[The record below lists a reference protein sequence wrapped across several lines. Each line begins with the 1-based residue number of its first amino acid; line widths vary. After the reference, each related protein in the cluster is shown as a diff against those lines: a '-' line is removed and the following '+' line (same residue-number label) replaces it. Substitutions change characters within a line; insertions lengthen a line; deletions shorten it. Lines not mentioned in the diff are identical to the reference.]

1 MNFIKRAWYSIIV
14 KRGRT
19 FLLIAVFSAILI
31 FILAGLTIKSAALQA
46 SENAK
51 ENIGATA
58 TLSINRE
65 NMREQRGNQDK
76 STTEKNESATERVV
90 KLTDVEKISQ
100 LDNVSSY
107 NILSSTSA
115 GATSKFTAVESSSD
129 SSSTTDTKEA
139 DGPGDG
145 GGPQQAQG
153 DFAIS
158 GVLSTAAL
166 EAFSDDGN
174 TIISGKAITEADK
187 NTNNVMIE
195 STLAEQN
202 DLKVGDTFKITNAT
216 DTSVTYKMIVK
227 GIYETSEVA
236 DGMGMNFAFMDP
248 VNTIYTSYTFAN
260 TMKGSTYKNT
270 ADSATYTLAQPKQL
284 TAFVKQANKLIDTD
298 TFELQTNDSL
308 YQQMLKP
315 ISNIT
320 SFSENIVLIVSVAG
334 TIILALIVMLTIRER
349 KYEIGVLLAL
359 GENRFKVIA
368 QFFTELILVL
378 SLSLVIAGFSGS
390 YVGNIVG
397 EQLLAQETE
406 STTTSNTSKFEG
418 GEPNGGGGPGQ
429 GGEMAEKAKQP
440 DEIKSLDIT
449 LSLTELLELGGLGLG
464 ICFLSVLIASV
475 GIIRLQPKNILT
487 S

>member
-90 KLTDVEKISQ
+90 KLTDVEKIAQ

-320 SFSENIVLIVSVAG
+320 SFSENIVLLVSVAG

-449 LSLTELLELGGLGLG
+449 FSLTELLELGGLGLG

>member
-65 NMREQRGNQDK
+65 NMREQRGNQDN

-90 KLTDVEKISQ
+90 KLTDVEKIAQ

-158 GVLSTAAL
+158 GVLSTTAL

-320 SFSENIVLIVSVAG
+320 SFSENIVLLVSVAG
-334 TIILALIVMLTIRER
+334 TIILALVVMLTIRER

>member
-90 KLTDVEKISQ
+90 KLTDVEKIAQ

-320 SFSENIVLIVSVAG
+320 SFSENIVLLVSVAG

-378 SLSLVIAGFSGS
+378 SLSLVIARFSGS

>member
-90 KLTDVEKISQ
+90 KLTDVEKIAQ

-115 GATSKFTAVESSSD
+115 GATSKFTAIESSSD

-166 EAFSDDGN
+166 EAFSDGGN
-174 TIISGKAITEADK
+174 KIISGKAITEADK

-320 SFSENIVLIVSVAG
+320 SFSENIVLLVSVAG

>member
-65 NMREQRGNQDK
+65 NMREQRGNQDN

-90 KLTDVEKISQ
+90 KLTDVEKIAQ

-320 SFSENIVLIVSVAG
+320 SFSENIVLLVSVAG

>member
-90 KLTDVEKISQ
+90 KLTDVERIAQ

-139 DGPGDG
+139 NGPGDG

-320 SFSENIVLIVSVAG
+320 SFSENIVLLVSVAG

-418 GEPNGGGGPGQ
+418 GEPNGSGGPGQ

>member
-1 MNFIKRAWYSIIV
+1 
-14 KRGRT
+14 
-19 FLLIAVFSAILI
+19 
-31 FILAGLTIKSAALQA
+31 
-46 SENAK
+46 
-51 ENIGATA
+51 
-58 TLSINRE
+58 
-65 NMREQRGNQDK
+65 
-76 STTEKNESATERVV
+76 
-90 KLTDVEKISQ
+90 
-100 LDNVSSY
+100 
-107 NILSSTSA
+107 
-115 GATSKFTAVESSSD
+115 
-129 SSSTTDTKEA
+129 
-139 DGPGDG
+139 
-145 GGPQQAQG
+145 
-153 DFAIS
+153 
-158 GVLSTAAL
+158 
-166 EAFSDDGN
+166 
-174 TIISGKAITEADK
+174 
-187 NTNNVMIE
+187 
-195 STLAEQN
+195 
-202 DLKVGDTFKITNAT
+202 
-216 DTSVTYKMIVK
+216 MIVK

-320 SFSENIVLIVSVAG
+320 SFSENIVLLVSVAG

>member
-90 KLTDVEKISQ
+90 KLTDVEKIAQ

-166 EAFSDDGN
+166 EAFSDGGN

-320 SFSENIVLIVSVAG
+320 SFSENIVLLVSVAG

>member
-90 KLTDVEKISQ
+90 KLTDVEKIAQ

-145 GGPQQAQG
+145 GGPKQAQG

-187 NTNNVMIE
+187 NTNNVMI
-195 STLAEQN
+195 
-202 DLKVGDTFKITNAT
+202 
-216 DTSVTYKMIVK
+216 
-227 GIYETSEVA
+227 
-236 DGMGMNFAFMDP
+236 
-248 VNTIYTSYTFAN
+248 
-260 TMKGSTYKNT
+260 
-270 ADSATYTLAQPKQL
+270 
-284 TAFVKQANKLIDTD
+284 
-298 TFELQTNDSL
+298 
-308 YQQMLKP
+308 
-315 ISNIT
+315 
-320 SFSENIVLIVSVAG
+320 
-334 TIILALIVMLTIRER
+334 
-349 KYEIGVLLAL
+349 
-359 GENRFKVIA
+359 
-368 QFFTELILVL
+368 
-378 SLSLVIAGFSGS
+378 
-390 YVGNIVG
+390 
-397 EQLLAQETE
+397 
-406 STTTSNTSKFEG
+406 
-418 GEPNGGGGPGQ
+418 
-429 GGEMAEKAKQP
+429 
-440 DEIKSLDIT
+440 
-449 LSLTELLELGGLGLG
+449 
-464 ICFLSVLIASV
+464 
-475 GIIRLQPKNILT
+475 
-487 S
+487 

>member
-90 KLTDVEKISQ
+90 KLTDVEKIAQ

-115 GATSKFTAVESSSD
+115 GATSKFTAIESSSD

-139 DGPGDG
+139 DGHNDS

-320 SFSENIVLIVSVAG
+320 SFSENIVLLVSVAG

-359 GENRFKVIA
+359 GENRFKMIA

>member
-58 TLSINRE
+58 TFSINRE

-90 KLTDVEKISQ
+90 KLTDVEKIAQ

-320 SFSENIVLIVSVAG
+320 SFSENIVLLVSVAG

-418 GEPNGGGGPGQ
+418 GAPNGGGGPGQ

>member
-90 KLTDVEKISQ
+90 KLTDVEKIAQ

-236 DGMGMNFAFMDP
+236 DGMCMNFAFMDP

-320 SFSENIVLIVSVAG
+320 SFSENIVLLVSVAG

>member
-65 NMREQRGNQDK
+65 NMRDQRGNQDK

-90 KLTDVEKISQ
+90 KLTDVEKIAQ

-115 GATSKFTAVESSSD
+115 GATSKFTAIESSSD

-139 DGPGDG
+139 DGPSDS

-236 DGMGMNFAFMDP
+236 DGMDMNFAFMDP

-320 SFSENIVLIVSVAG
+320 SFSENIVLLVSVAG

-378 SLSLVIAGFSGS
+378 SLSHVIAGFSGS

-418 GEPNGGGGPGQ
+418 GAPNGGGGPGQ